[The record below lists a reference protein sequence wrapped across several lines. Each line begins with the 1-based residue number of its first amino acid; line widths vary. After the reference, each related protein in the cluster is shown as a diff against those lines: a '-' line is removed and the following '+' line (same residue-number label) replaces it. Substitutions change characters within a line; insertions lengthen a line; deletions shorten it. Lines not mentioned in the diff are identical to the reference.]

1 MSQPTKQW
9 GMTPPLSNSLPT
21 QLDNEKNA
29 ELVEELKKRNNYET
43 QQETQKRMAT
53 LRMLNKANKD
63 FIKEV
68 GRKKGYAQNQ
78 IEQLGGKI
86 YPYGSYRLGVFG
98 PGSDIDT
105 LAVSPNVAHRDQFFE
120 LFPDIIKKLAGPE
133 NVTQCTIV
141 PEAFVPIIK
150 LIVNGIEI
158 DLIFAA
164 LRRETIPPEFE
175 LKENKILE
183 GLDEA
188 SIRAV
193 TGPRVTDEI
202 LSLVPE
208 HKTFR
213 TALRAIK
220 VWAQNRAIYG
230 NIVGYPGGVA
240 WAMLVARV
248 CQMYPQAIGA
258 TLVHKFFNVFRNW
271 GWPTPVLLKDIEKG
285 PQRTWNPQ
293 IYPGDKKNLMP
304 IITPAYPSMC
314 STFNITHSNK
324 MVIVREIERGFKI
337 AGDIFDG
344 KAQWTDLFAKHSFFT
359 KDHKYYLSIIAS
371 SRDAED
377 AKAWAGTVESKV
389 RHFVG
394 FLDGASKMVQLA
406 RPFNK
411 QLKREHRIENEEQFR
426 EVRRGD
432 MKYKSA
438 ETKQVESTDP
448 ELVVA
453 DGSGTATNG
462 DDATTTSK
470 VEGGMSV
477 FTYTCYIGITP
488 TALLEQTK
496 KLEIHNETKSF
507 RDKCYS
513 WDKFNPEKHYLEV
526 QPCRAWMLP
535 DDLFDPKMGEAKPEK
550 PIKKR
555 KAVNGDDLSS
565 EPPTKKAAMNGTL
578 SPAATPTIAT
588 PTPQPA

>member
-9 GMTPPLSNSLPT
+9 GMTPALSHNLPT
-21 QLDNEKNA
+21 PLDNEKNA

-43 QQETQKRMAT
+43 QQETNKRMDT
-53 LRMLNKANKD
+53 LRMLNRANKE
-63 FIKEV
+63 FVKEV
-68 GRKKGYAQNQ
+68 GRRKGYPQNQ

-105 LAVSPNVAHRDQFFE
+105 LAVSPSVAHRDQFFE
-120 LFPDIIKKLAGPE
+120 FFPDIIKRLAGPE

-164 LRRETIPPEFE
+164 LRRETIPPAFE
-175 LKENKILE
+175 LKDNKILE

-240 WAMLVARV
+240 WAMLVTRV

-258 TLVHKFFNVFRNW
+258 TLVHKFFNVFK
-271 GWPTPVLLKDIEKG
+271 GWSWPVPVLLKDIEKG
-285 PQRTWNPQ
+285 PQRTWNPA
-293 IYPGDKKNLMP
+293 IYPGDKRNLMP

-314 STFNITHSNK
+314 STFNVTHSNK
-324 MVIVREIERGFKI
+324 AVIVREIERGFKI
-337 AGDIFDG
+337 AGDIFAG
-344 KAQWTDLFAKHSFFT
+344 KAQWGDLFAKHSFFT

-371 SRDAED
+371 SRDPED

-411 QLKREHRIENEEQFR
+411 QLKREHRIENEEQFL
-426 EVRRGD
+426 EVRKGD
-432 MKYKSA
+432 MKYKVA
-438 ETKQVESTDP
+438 ETKEVESTDP
-448 ELVVA
+448 DLVDSA
-453 DGSGTATNG
+453 GAGTSEE
-462 DDATTTSK
+462 ATTAK
-470 VEGGMSV
+470 VEGGMTV
-477 FTYTCYIGITP
+477 FTYTSYIGITP

-496 KLEIHNETKSF
+496 KLEIYSETKSF

-513 WDKFNPEKHYLEV
+513 WEKFEPDRHFLEV
-526 QPCRAWMLP
+526 QPCRAWQLP
-535 DDLFDPKMGEAKPEK
+535 DDLFDAKLGETKPEK
-550 PIKKR
+550 PVKKR
-555 KAVNGDDLSS
+555 KAPNGEEASG
-565 EPPTKKAAMNGTL
+565 EPPAKKVAMNGTL
-578 SPAATPTIAT
+578 SPSATPAVAT
-588 PTPQPA
+588 STPQPA